1 MVSIADRVLASVDV
15 GAPTELPREG
25 TWLEDP
31 YLYDRVAWEMQ
42 CHAERG
48 TVEILQRQQQRTISG
63 QTLVSHLQFRRLR

>member
-1 MVSIADRVLASVDV
+1 MSSIADRVLASVDV
-15 GAPTELPREG
+15 GEPAELPREG

-42 CHAERG
+42 RHAERG
-48 TVEILQRQQQRTISG
+48 VVEILQRQQRTLGG